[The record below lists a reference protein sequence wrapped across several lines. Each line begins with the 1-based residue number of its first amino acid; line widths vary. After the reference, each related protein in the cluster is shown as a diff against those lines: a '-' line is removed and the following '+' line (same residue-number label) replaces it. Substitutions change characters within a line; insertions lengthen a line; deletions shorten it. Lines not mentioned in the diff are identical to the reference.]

1 MKLSPI
7 IIFAYSRVNHI
18 KRLFN
23 SLSKNYLYNQSKIY
37 VFSDAAKDETT
48 ENGVI
53 EVRRLL
59 RRQAVSKNISII
71 ERKYNLGLSENIIKG
86 LNEIF
91 TLHDKA
97 IILEDDLEVSVHF
110 LKYMNDALE
119 IYKNSK
125 QVCSVSGYM
134 YPINPKNFSSNFF
147 FLKLIES
154 WGWGTWKRSW
164 RNMELNPIKLK
175 NQIESK
181 ERIEEFNL
189 GQGIKYYQ
197 MLLNNISKK
206 NNSWAVRWYGS
217 NFLKNMLTLFPDKS
231 FVRNIGIDGSG
242 IHCGF
247 SNTFDTKLS
256 NKYNKINAKEIK
268 EIYSDREQI
277 KNFFEKT
284 KYKRIFQNITGRI
297 KNFIKA

>member
-175 NQIESK
+175 NQISFK
-181 ERIEEFNL
+181 TCLVFF
-189 GQGIKYYQ
+189 K
-197 MLLNNISKK
+197 IS
-206 NNSWAVRWYGS
+206 
-217 NFLKNMLTLFPDKS
+217 
-231 FVRNIGIDGSG
+231 
-242 IHCGF
+242 
-247 SNTFDTKLS
+247 
-256 NKYNKINAKEIK
+256 
-268 EIYSDREQI
+268 
-277 KNFFEKT
+277 
-284 KYKRIFQNITGRI
+284 
-297 KNFIKA
+297 